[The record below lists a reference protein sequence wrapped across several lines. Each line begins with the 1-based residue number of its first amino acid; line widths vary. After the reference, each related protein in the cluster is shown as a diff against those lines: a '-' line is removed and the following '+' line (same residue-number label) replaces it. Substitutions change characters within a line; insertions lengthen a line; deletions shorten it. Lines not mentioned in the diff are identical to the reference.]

1 MYLRVLSAR
10 LIVAAIE
17 KENMILKGIVVPSLN
32 SSGLYEGVVINLN
45 SELKTDDKAL
55 YIKTEELCYDLNSL
69 KVDITNAS
77 DVVAV
82 FQVSYNKW
90 N

>member
-17 KENMILKGIVVPSLN
+17 KRNMILKGVVVPSLN
-32 SSGLYEGVVINLN
+32 SSRLCEGVVISPN
-45 SELKTDDKAL
+45 SELKTGDKVL

-69 KVDITNAS
+69 KVDIVNIS
-77 DVVAV
+77 DIVAV